1 MKTNE
6 IYPNVEEKVE
16 RWAYVELVLSIIL
29 GIMALIGGIGSGNG
43 GLIVGG
49 VVLAFQGYIIFTIM
63 KLWIKT
69 SLYVVRINNI
79 LESMRNEK
87 TE

>member
-16 RWAYVELVLSIIL
+16 RWAYIELVLSIII
-29 GIMALIGGIGSGNG
+29 GIIALIGGIGG
-43 GLIVGG
+43 GDIGYVIVG
-49 VVLAFQGYIIFTIM
+49 VYIAIQGYIVFTIM

-69 SLYVVRINNI
+69 SVYAVRINTM
-79 LESMRNEK
+79 LESIMKDKKE
-87 TE
+87 